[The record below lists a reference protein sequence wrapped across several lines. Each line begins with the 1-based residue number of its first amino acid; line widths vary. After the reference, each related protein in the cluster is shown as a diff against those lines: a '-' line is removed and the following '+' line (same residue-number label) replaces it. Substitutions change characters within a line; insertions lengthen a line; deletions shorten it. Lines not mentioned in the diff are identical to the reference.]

1 MSKFPER
8 KEKEKEMEKRIRVL
22 FHGFCFLNI
31 RLIQKGHYP
40 EKENSENRKR
50 KRGREGK
57 QKQEGRKKCSPHK

>member
-1 MSKFPER
+1 
-8 KEKEKEMEKRIRVL
+8 MEKRKRVL
-22 FHGFCFLNI
+22 LHGFCFLNI